1 MATFRFQL
9 QKILDLK
16 EKEKEQAEWAFG
28 QSVQKKS
35 EEEAKLVDLHSRR
48 DELTD
53 SLHQMQSD
61 ACTAAQLIEM
71 TRYRQAID
79 KAIVHQVD
87 TIRVCERE
95 VEVRKQTLTFKMQE
109 NQLWDKLKEKERTKY
124 DEVAKYREQQM
135 LDEIGLIQYV
145 RR

>member
-35 EEEAKLVDLHSRR
+35 EEEAKLVGLHSRR

-71 TRYRQAID
+71 TRFRQAID

-109 NQLWDKLKEKERTKY
+109 NQLWDKLKEKERNKY
-124 DEVAKYREQQM
+124 DEVAKYQEQQM